1 VNTLIWDSPVL
12 NIAVGNAWVPVV
24 ESLMRCGANPE
35 IKGWHP
41 DLSAREIARDYLASA
56 PDDLRRRRVAELVD
70 G

>member
-1 VNTLIWDSPVL
+1 
-12 NIAVGNAWVPVV
+12 VGNAWVPVV